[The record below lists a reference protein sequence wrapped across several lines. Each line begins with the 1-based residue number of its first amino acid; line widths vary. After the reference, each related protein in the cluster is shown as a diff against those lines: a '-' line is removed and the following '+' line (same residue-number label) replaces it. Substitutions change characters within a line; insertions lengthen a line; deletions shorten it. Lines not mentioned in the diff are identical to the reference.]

1 MIIKDR
7 PFFQVLVVSSIKI
20 SVMIPLLLMSPPDI
34 KEKWVPILASEFKWG
49 ASVNDDSNHS
59 RKHFLYA

>member
-20 SVMIPLLLMSPPDI
+20 SVMIPDI
-34 KEKWVPILASEFKWG
+34 KDKWVPTLASEFKWG
-49 ASVNDDSNHS
+49 E
-59 RKHFLYA
+59 